1 MRNRIIL
8 TLTLIVSFCGFSLA
22 AFAQAS
28 LDTTMSDFFQ
38 NSIAEKSTIY
48 VGRFYKPY
56 SKYKSKSNAFFGSE
70 EWYESSLTYN
80 ENQYSVKLRYEL
92 VSDKVLTP
100 GIDETN
106 SIELT
111 NEKVNS
117 FKIDGHYFINLN
129 ENLPDYM
136 NPGFY
141 EVIYDGQYSFL
152 SRRKKKVKEII
163 VDLELQYEF
172 IETVEYFLG
181 ANNKFTKVS
190 GLNKLL
196 SQFPDKKGKIKKNL
210 SDNDINFNRNREQA
224 LKAIGALINN

>member
-1 MRNRIIL
+1 M
-8 TLTLIVSFCGFSLA
+8 
-22 AFAQAS
+22 
-28 LDTTMSDFFQ
+28 
-38 NSIAEKSTIY
+38 
-48 VGRFYKPY
+48 
-56 SKYKSKSNAFFGSE
+56 
-70 EWYESSLTYN
+70 TYN

-172 IETVEYFLG
+172 VETVEYFLG